1 MSIQQ
6 QDEFHPTRVHA
17 AQALLFDGQIL
28 IKVRVVVTFGGVVA
42 GRGTKEGVGAEGSH
56 CLICAQ
62 VTRTC
67 SFVQIH
73 QCVHLIS
80 VCLSVGV
87 LYNSTK
93 NFL

>member
-1 MSIQQ
+1 MPIQQ

-56 CLICAQ
+56 SA
-62 VTRTC
+62 
-67 SFVQIH
+67 
-73 QCVHLIS
+73 
-80 VCLSVGV
+80 
-87 LYNSTK
+87 
-93 NFL
+93 